1 MNDPSCIFCKIVA
14 KTIPAQEVHRD
25 DDVLVIVDV
34 DPKAPKH
41 LLVIPTKHVSNLS
54 QFVGFSEPALIAK
67 FFSIAGQVGR
77 EQSANGF
84 RLVVNEGSDAGQSV
98 DHLHAHI
105 LAGRTMQWPP
115 G

>member
-1 MNDPSCIFCKIVA
+1 MTDPHCIFCKIVA
-14 KTIPAQEVHRD
+14 GEIPAKVVHRD

-41 LLVIPTKHVSNLS
+41 LLVMPVKHVANLS
-54 QFVGFSEPALIAK
+54 QFVGFSDPALIAK

-77 EQSANGF
+77 EQSATGF
-84 RLVVNEGSDAGQSV
+84 RLVVNEGPDAGQSV